1 MSEPRLEIP
10 AELRNLAERTIEQ
23 AEQAFDMFFS
33 AANQSMASIPF
44 PAMEISKKSLSLT
57 EQNMKA
63 AFDNARKLVRAT
75 DLQQAMQIQ
84 SEFLKNQI
92 ENAGQQMKQMTDG
105 IASVAKDVTEGKFR
119 VGASN

>member
-1 MSEPRLEIP
+1 
-10 AELRNLAERTIEQ
+10 
-23 AEQAFDMFFS
+23 MFFS